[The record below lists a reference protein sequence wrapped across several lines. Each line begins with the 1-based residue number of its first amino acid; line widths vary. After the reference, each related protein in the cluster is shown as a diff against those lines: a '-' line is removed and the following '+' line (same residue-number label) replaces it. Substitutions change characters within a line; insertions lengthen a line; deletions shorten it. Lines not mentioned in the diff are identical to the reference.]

1 MSITLSASASRMS
14 RRRALLLAGA
24 LPLAVA
30 ACGTSGGDGAS
41 GGTRQVET
49 SRGPVEVPAQPRR
62 IVSLSGALT
71 GYLYTLDVPVTA
83 SDARVLGARPD
94 ATGFPPTWSA
104 AAVRQ
109 GTVAL
114 PAGDLSVEAVA
125 AQRPDLIIGG
135 GQGFTAAQAEQNLEA
150 LSRIAPTV
158 LVPSSAVAWQDQLAL
173 IADLVNRSDRVPA
186 LMAAYDE
193 RLARVTASIRPP
205 SGPVAVIASFSEPKP
220 YFVTPT
226 AVLPRL
232 LTELGFAVDTDA
244 LRKAG
249 NPRLFGTGDSYTV
262 SREIVGAVADTPNA
276 LVVVIG
282 GRTAAQ
288 LAQDPVYAA
297 LPSFRAGSVSE
308 LPALSFR
315 PDYAGILQTL
325 DLLQNRFRG

>member
-1 MSITLSASASRMS
+1 MSITRSASAQPLS
-14 RRRALLLAGA
+14 RRRALLLAGM

-30 ACGTSGGDGAS
+30 GCGTSGDDGAS
-41 GGTRQVET
+41 GGTREVDT
-49 SRGPVEVPAQPRR
+49 GRGPVEVPAQPRR

-71 GYLYTLDVPVTA
+71 GYLYTLEAPVTA

-104 AAVRQ
+104 SAVRQ

-114 PAGDLSVEAVA
+114 PSGDLSVEAVA

-135 GQGFTAAQAEQNLEA
+135 GQGFTAAQAEQNYEA

-158 LVPSSAVAWQDQLAL
+158 LVPSSAVAWQDQLSL
-173 IADLVNRSDRVPA
+173 IASLVNRQDRVPG
-186 LMAAYDE
+186 LMTAYDD
-193 RLARVTASIRPP
+193 RFARVKASIRPP
-205 SGPVAVIASFSEPKP
+205 SGPLAVIASYSDPKP

-232 LTELGFAVDTDA
+232 LTDLGFQVDTDA

-249 NPRLFGTGDSYTV
+249 NPPLFGTGDSYTV
-262 SREIVGAVADTPNA
+262 SPEIVGAVADTPNA

-288 LAQDPVYAA
+288 LAQDPVYAG
-297 LPSFRAGSVSE
+297 LPAFRAGSVFE

-315 PDYAGILQTL
+315 PDYAGIMQTL
-325 DLLQNRFRG
+325 DLVQNRFR